1 MAKPHADDIH
11 QAMSAAR
18 ELSDDDSAQGKL
30 ARCFLYL
37 HDRNLQLEDVYEH
50 VENYLHSGQA
60 EHEHTRL
67 LVSLEHAREADQDR
81 EHADRGESLGL

>member
-37 HDRNLQLEDVYEH
+37 HDRNLQLEDVYDFCRSID
-50 VENYLHSGQA
+50 VCNIGFDKY
-60 EHEHTRL
+60 
-67 LVSLEHAREADQDR
+67 
-81 EHADRGESLGL
+81 

>member
-1 MAKPHADDIH
+1 MAKPNADDIH
-11 QAMSAAR
+11 QAMLAAR
-18 ELSDDDSAQGKL
+18 ELSDDESAQGKL

-50 VENYLHSGQA
+50 VENYLNSGMA
-60 EHEHTRL
+60 EQEHARL
-67 LVSLEHAREADQDR
+67 LITLEHAREADHDR